1 MQTHKRLTEVALDK
15 RRAAKVSRLQAKD
28 KGASGYLN
36 YRLADALDKEA
47 DALVAIPEPPITNM
61 GEVCKPHIAGLPNR
75 YWLFNTLPDGNLITE
90 EASITRTDLLIQ
102 PNVDISALALDA
114 AQTIKA
120 DNSLEKMLAHQLA
133 LTHEMVMKL
142 GNAAMGEVQ
151 KIQHPTT
158 HGNGLRQGDAIELQR
173 LTNSVARLQA
183 SFQQGMLTM
192 QKLRTG
198 GNQTVTVQHVNVG
211 AGGQAVIGNV
221 TGGGGKLEGEGA
233 KNG

>member
-1 MQTHKRLTEVALDK
+1 MKTHKRLTDVALDK
-15 RRAAKVSRLQAKD
+15 KREANITRWGAQD
-28 KGASGYLN
+28 KGESGYIN
-36 YRLADALDKEA
+36 HRLADMLESEA
-47 DALVAIPEPPITNM
+47 DALIAIDEPPVTNM
-61 GEVCKPHIAGLPNR
+61 GEVCKPHIADLPNR
-75 YWLFNTLPDGNLITE
+75 YWLRNTLTDGNLINE
-90 EASITRTDLLIQ
+90 EASITRTDLLRQ
-102 PNVDISALALDA
+102 PNIDISALAIDA
-114 AQTIKA
+114 AHTIKA
-120 DNSLEKMLAHQLA
+120 ENSFEKMLAHQLA

-158 HGNGLRQGDAIELQR
+158 HGNGLRQGDTIELQR

-221 TGGGGKLEGEGA
+221 TGGGGTPTGGGA

>member
-1 MQTHKRLTEVALDK
+1 MKTHKRLTEVVLDK
-15 RRAAKVSRLQAKD
+15 NREAKIYRLVAQD

-36 YRLADALDKEA
+36 HRLANELDREA
-47 DALVAIPEPPITNM
+47 DAIAAIPEPPITNM
-61 GEVCKPHIAGLPNR
+61 GEVCQPHISDLPNR
-75 YWLFNTLPDGNLITE
+75 YWLRNTLTDGNLINE
-90 EASITRTDLLIQ
+90 EASITRTDLLRQ
-102 PNVDISALALDA
+102 PNIDISALAIDA
-114 AQTIKA
+114 AHTIKA
-120 DNSLEKMLAHQLA
+120 ENSFEKMLAHQLA

-151 KIQHPTT
+151 KIQQPTT
-158 HGNGLRQGDAIELQR
+158 HGNGLRQGDTIELQR

-221 TGGGGKLEGEGA
+221 TGDGGMPTGGGA

>member
-1 MQTHKRLTEVALDK
+1 METHKRLTEVALDK
-15 RRAAKVSRLQAKD
+15 RRAAKVSRMQAQD

-36 YRLADALDKEA
+36 YRLADALDNEA

-61 GEVCKPHIAGLPNR
+61 GEVCKPHIADLPNKF
-75 YWLFNTLPDGNLITE
+75 WLTNTLTDGNLITE
-90 EASITRTDLLIQ
+90 EASITRTDLLMQ
-102 PNVDISALALDA
+102 PNMDISALALDA
-114 AQTIKA
+114 AQTVKA

-151 KIQHPTT
+151 KIQHLTT
-158 HGNGLRQGDAIELQR
+158 FGNGLRQGDATELQR
-173 LTNSVARLQA
+173 LTNSVARLQTT
-183 SFQQGMLTM
+183 FQQGMLTM

-198 GNQTVTVQHVNVG
+198 GNQTVTVQHVNIG

-221 TGGGGKLEGEGA
+221 TGGKQAGGDT

>member
-1 MQTHKRLTEVALDK
+1 MKTHKRLTEVALLK
-15 RRAAKVSRLQAKD
+15 RREAKISRLLASD
-28 KGASGYLN
+28 KGESGYVN
-36 YRLADALDKEA
+36 YRIAEALDNEA
-47 DALVAIPEPPITNM
+47 DELVAIPEPPITNM
-61 GEVCKPHIAGLPNR
+61 GEVCKPHIADLPNKF
-75 YWLFNTLPDGNLITE
+75 WLTNTLSDGNLITE
-90 EASITRTDLLIQ
+90 EASITRTDLLMQ
-102 PNVDISALALDA
+102 PNMDISAMALDA
-114 AQTIKA
+114 AQTVKA

-133 LTHEMVMKL
+133 MTHEMVMKL

-158 HGNGLRQGDAIELQR
+158 HGHGLRQVDATELQR

-198 GNQTVTVQHVNVG
+198 GNQTVTVQHVNVN

-221 TGGGGKLEGEGA
+221 TGGGGKQAGVGS

>member
-1 MQTHKRLTEVALDK
+1 MR
-15 RRAAKVSRLQAKD
+15 
-28 KGASGYLN
+28 
-36 YRLADALDKEA
+36 
-47 DALVAIPEPPITNM
+47 
-61 GEVCKPHIAGLPNR
+61 
-75 YWLFNTLPDGNLITE
+75 
-90 EASITRTDLLIQ
+90 Q
-102 PNVDISALALDA
+102 PNLDISALAIDA
-114 AQTIKA
+114 AHTIKA
-120 DNSLEKMLAHQLA
+120 ENSFEKMLAHQLA

-158 HGNGLRQGDAIELQR
+158 HGNGLRQGDTLELQR

-198 GNQTVTVQHVNVG
+198 GNQTVTVQHVNVS

-221 TGGGGKLEGEGA
+221 TRGGGIPTGGGA